1 MRKTIIGVMG
11 PGDLATETD
20 INNAYELGKLIA
32 QEEWILL
39 TGGRNVGVMDAANKG
54 AKKAGG
60 LTIGILP
67 SNNTKNVSD
76 AVDIAILTDM
86 GNARN
91 NINVLSSNVIIACG
105 MGLGT
110 VSEIALALKN
120 KKPVILLSEDK
131 KSQQLFYNLSP
142 NLTFMAVDTE
152 QTINLIKEII
162 NNLNI
167 AIRNDSLELGVPPLQ
182 RGVRGDQN
190 SLNSHNW

>member
-167 AIRNDSLELGVPPLQ
+167 AIRNDL
-182 RGVRGDQN
+182 
-190 SLNSHNW
+190 